1 MSTLEPTTA
10 NAPVAASV
18 SGDGDRDSALAEAWE
33 AYSRWDAAAIA
44 RKRRLDLSR
53 IVIFVLLVAAALTG
67 VLASQLTLTWFAGI
81 AAACS
86 AAAALL
92 GREAVGPAVER
103 LWLTARAA
111 AETLKSEAFKYAA
124 GASPYDSDDGGQRL
138 LTAVSAIQADYIS
151 GVNSNVRHDSERA
164 IPRSILDRPG
174 YIRLRLED
182 QTSWYEGKASFYN
195 KRAWHWRLVS
205 LLLGLVGTALSGI
218 AAAEKELTYLGAWVG
233 VIGTL
238 GGIVVA
244 HVAGSRFSYLAQ
256 IYELTARRLRHLRA
270 EWNLV
275 SEDQSTTKWSDFVL
289 ECENTIS
296 AERDQWM
303 KEWQRQIAAV
313 TASQTEN
320 RPGETKSRQVGS
332 NGT

>member
-53 IVIFVLLVAAALTG
+53 RVIFVLLVAAALTG

-138 LTAVSAIQADYIS
+138 LHGTHRSLPS
-151 GVNSNVRHDSERA
+151 GQQYRIGLINSCYVFAASGR
-164 IPRSILDRPG
+164 
-174 YIRLRLED
+174 IRGQD
-182 QTSWYEGKASFYN
+182 NQGDHQPN
-195 KRAWHWRLVS
+195 S
-205 LLLGLVGTALSGI
+205 L
-218 AAAEKELTYLGAWVG
+218 
-233 VIGTL
+233 
-238 GGIVVA
+238 
-244 HVAGSRFSYLAQ
+244 
-256 IYELTARRLRHLRA
+256 
-270 EWNLV
+270 
-275 SEDQSTTKWSDFVL
+275 
-289 ECENTIS
+289 
-296 AERDQWM
+296 
-303 KEWQRQIAAV
+303 
-313 TASQTEN
+313 
-320 RPGETKSRQVGS
+320 
-332 NGT
+332 